1 MKKISLIIFSRNDT
15 EDALNLIKDMHDTVD
30 EIVIIDQSDKKK
42 HEMLFKEKKH
52 SHLNKLKI
60 FYCIALGDP
69 APLRHYGLSK
79 CTGEWVLLLDTDE
92 RLSKPLKSDL
102 RKIISNADCDG
113 FAIRRL
119 EHIKNYNNGS
129 TWQIRLYKKA
139 KVEYRGFT
147 HEQALIHGNLC
158 HLQKQDYYIDHF
170 VDYNAR
176 PREYGSLEKFWNR
189 LSYNA
194 YNNLM
199 LDFFYKV
206 SLPKGGSD
214 NLSFGAKLLKYT
226 LSAYERLTLK
236 KLDQELSYFDYF
248 IFFWINSVAFN
259 LKFHNFKGMIKAP
272 MHAIRMANKIQ
283 TWKNEPDSDKIFR
296 IAQVISEV
304 GVIKYL
310 KLDKEET
317 IKKLINKYKNKEQGI
332 NLLIHLLKKRY
343 KEYAKSNKVV

>member
-1 MKKISLIIFSRNDT
+1 MKKLSLIIFSRNDT
-15 EDALNLIKDMHDTVD
+15 DDALELIKDMHDTVD
-30 EIVIIDQSDKKK
+30 EIVIIDQSDKEK
-42 HEMLFKEKKH
+42 HELLFKEKKR

-102 RKIISNADCDG
+102 KEIISNTNCDG

-119 EHIKNYNNGS
+119 EHIKNYKNGS
-129 TWQIRLYKKA
+129 TWQIRLYKRA

-147 HEQALIHGNLC
+147 HEQALIHGSLC
-158 HLQKQDYYIDHF
+158 HMERTDYYIDHF

-176 PREYGSLEKFWNR
+176 PREYGAMEKFWNR
-189 LSYNA
+189 MSYESYN
-194 YNNLM
+194 NIM

-214 NLSFGAKLLKYT
+214 NLSIMAKSIKYT
-226 LSAYERLTLK
+226 MEAYERLTFK
-236 KLDQELSYFDYF
+236 RLDQELSYFDYF

-259 LKFHNFKGMIKAP
+259 LKFHNFMGVIKAP
-272 MHAIRMANKIQ
+272 KHAMHMANKIQ
-283 TWKNEPDSDKIFR
+283 AWKNEPDSEEIFR
-296 IAQVISEV
+296 IAQAINKV
-304 GVIKYL
+304 GIIKYL
-310 KLDKEET
+310 RLDREET
-317 IKKLINKYKNKEQGI
+317 IKKLISEYKDKKQGI
-332 NLLIHLLKKRY
+332 NLLIHLLKERY
-343 KEYAKSNKVV
+343 KRSAQRNKVI